1 MFRVGQLSYPVQRA
15 ALGLRDCAGRWIDK
29 LKQFSRALVRLRL
42 PEPGEPDMQARDVMV
57 GGVIK
62 VGPDIPVQIA
72 ANAMVSNCVSALP
85 VINIYAKLVGIVSE
99 GDLIRRVEIGTERR
113 RSGEGETL
121 MSSDALARE
130 FVKSRAKRV
139 SDVMTREVITAQ
151 PETPLREIANLME
164 KHRIKRVP
172 IVRDEAVVGV
182 VSRVNLLQVLAR
194 ANNTADWVESDRVLH
209 QRFVDSIKDQPWA
222 GRPFNIIVNDRCA
235 DLWGFVYSV
244 DEKTAV
250 RVAAEATPGIESVS
264 DHLGIA
270 PQNSGTT

>member
-1 MFRVGQLSYPVQRA
+1 
-15 ALGLRDCAGRWIDK
+15 
-29 LKQFSRALVRLRL
+29 
-42 PEPGEPDMQARDVMV
+42 MQARDVMV
-57 GGVIK
+57 CGVIS

-85 VINIYAKLVGIVSE
+85 VIDIYAKLVGIISE
-99 GDLIRRVEIGTERR
+99 GDLIRRVEIGTERHP
-113 RSGEGETL
+113 SGAGETP
-121 MSSDALARE
+121 MPSDSLARE
-130 FVKSRAKRV
+130 FVRSRAKRV

-151 PETPLREIANLME
+151 PETSLREIANMME
-164 KHRIKRVP
+164 RHSIKRVP
-172 IVRDEAVVGV
+172 IVENERVVGI
-182 VSRVNLLQVLAR
+182 VSRANLLQVLAR
-194 ANNTADWVESDRVLH
+194 VNDTDWVESDRVLH

>member
-1 MFRVGQLSYPVQRA
+1 
-15 ALGLRDCAGRWIDK
+15 
-29 LKQFSRALVRLRL
+29 
-42 PEPGEPDMQARDVMV
+42 MQARDVMV
-57 GGVIK
+57 GGVIS

-72 ANAMVSNCVSALP
+72 ANAMVRNCVSALP
-85 VINIYAKLVGIVSE
+85 VIDIYTKLVGIVSQ

-113 RSGEGETL
+113 RSRGADETL
-121 MSSDALARE
+121 MSSDSLAKE
-130 FVKSRAKRV
+130 FVKSHAKRV
-139 SDVMTREVITAQ
+139 RDVMTREVITEQ

-164 KHRIKRVP
+164 KHSIKRVP
-172 IVRDEAVVGV
+172 IVRDELVVGI
-182 VSRVNLLQVLAR
+182 VSRANLLQVLAR
-194 ANNTADWVESDRVLH
+194 TNDNTDWVESDRVLH

-270 PQNSGTT
+270 PQTSGT

>member
-1 MFRVGQLSYPVQRA
+1 
-15 ALGLRDCAGRWIDK
+15 
-29 LKQFSRALVRLRL
+29 
-42 PEPGEPDMQARDVMV
+42 MQARDVPDMQAQDVMV
-57 GGVIK
+57 TGVIS
-62 VGPDIPVQIA
+62 VGPDIPVRIA
-72 ANAMVSNCVSALP
+72 ANTMVSNCVSALP
-85 VINIYAKLVGIVSE
+85 VIDIYTKLVGIVSE

-113 RSGEGETL
+113 RSRGADETL
-121 MSSDALARE
+121 MSSDSLAKE
-130 FVKSRAKRV
+130 FVKSHAKRV

-164 KHRIKRVP
+164 KHSIKRVP
-172 IVRDEAVVGV
+172 IVRDELVVGI
-182 VSRVNLLQVLAR
+182 VSRANLLQVLAR
-194 ANNTADWVESDRVLH
+194 TNDNTDWVESDRVLH

-270 PQNSGTT
+270 PQTSGDIPWAHFESWSD

>member
-1 MFRVGQLSYPVQRA
+1 
-15 ALGLRDCAGRWIDK
+15 
-29 LKQFSRALVRLRL
+29 
-42 PEPGEPDMQARDVMV
+42 MQARDVMV
-57 GGVIK
+57 GGVIS

-72 ANAMVSNCVSALP
+72 ANAMVNNCVSALP
-85 VINIYAKLVGIVSE
+85 VIDIYAKLVGIVSE

-113 RSGEGETL
+113 RSGETV
-121 MSSDALARE
+121 MSSDALAKE

-164 KHRIKRVP
+164 KHSIKRVP
-172 IVRDEAVVGV
+172 IVRDELVVGI

-194 ANNTADWVESDRVLH
+194 ANANTDWVESDRVLH
-209 QRFVDSIKDQPWA
+209 QLFVDSIKDQPWA
-222 GRPFNIIVNDRCA
+222 GRPFNIIINDRCA

-250 RVAAEATPGIESVS
+250 RVAAEATPGIEAVS

-270 PQNSGTT
+270 PQTSGI

>member
-1 MFRVGQLSYPVQRA
+1 
-15 ALGLRDCAGRWIDK
+15 
-29 LKQFSRALVRLRL
+29 
-42 PEPGEPDMQARDVMV
+42 MQARDVMV
-57 GGVIK
+57 CGVIS
-62 VGPDIPVQIA
+62 VGPDIPVRTA

-85 VINIYAKLVGIVSE
+85 VIDVRAKLVGIVSE

-113 RSGEGETL
+113 RSGAAGETL
-121 MSSDALARE
+121 MSSDALAQE
-130 FVKSRAKRV
+130 FIKSHAKRV

-151 PETPLREIANLME
+151 PETPLREIASLME
-164 KHRIKRVP
+164 KHSIKRVP
-172 IVRDEAVVGV
+172 IVQDQLVVGI

-194 ANNTADWVESDRVLH
+194 AEDSKDWVESDRVLH
-209 QRFVDSIKDQPWA
+209 QRFVESIKDQPWA

-270 PQNSGTT
+270 PQTSGTIPCVDFENWS